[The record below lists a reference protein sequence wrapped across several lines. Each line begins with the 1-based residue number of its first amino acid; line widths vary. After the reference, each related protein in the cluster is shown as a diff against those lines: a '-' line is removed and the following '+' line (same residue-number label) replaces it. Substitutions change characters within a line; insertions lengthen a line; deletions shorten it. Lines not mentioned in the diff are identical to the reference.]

1 MNVLANFITTTFPVQ
16 LRPVP
21 TSSRAK
27 LFSRFCGW
35 GGVRE
40 ANPPIRRS
48 GEPDH
53 LGFEIVP
60 SISPIVRYLEVDIDP
75 RPESAANGNET
86 GPNTG
91 RLT

>member
-1 MNVLANFITTTFPVQ
+1 
-16 LRPVP
+16 
-21 TSSRAK
+21 
-27 LFSRFCGW
+27 
-35 GGVRE
+35 
-40 ANPPIRRS
+40 
-48 GEPDH
+48 